1 MPYSKGV
8 KIGGLAIKFKKDV
21 VLEGLL
27 ELDQA
32 YVELDDDLKDL
43 EINNEQLRLDIEETA
58 AALKEADLD
67 EQDPM
72 REMLALARQQ
82 YLDDVAFV
90 EEGKLSQRM
99 RRDKINAMITARLE
113 EA

>member
-21 VLEGLL
+21 VLKGLL